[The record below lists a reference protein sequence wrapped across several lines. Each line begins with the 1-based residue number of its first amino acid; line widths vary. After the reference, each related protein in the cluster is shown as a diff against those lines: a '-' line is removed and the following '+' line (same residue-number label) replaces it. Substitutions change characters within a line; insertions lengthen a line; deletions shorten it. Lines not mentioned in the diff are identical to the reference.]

1 MRITFCLRLGRFAA
15 NQELASMFACL
26 FVPDFPV
33 EAFVCLEP
41 ELRVQPVAVLEGK
54 PPLSRI
60 IAMNDR
66 ARAAALELGMTRMQ
80 AQLRAPEAV
89 LRMRSPEQEATAHAS
104 LLDCGHAFSPRVE
117 DTALDHIV
125 IDVSGLDRLLGN
137 LSHVAEQIAQRTAN
151 LGLQANVAA
160 ASNPDAAVYAAHG
173 FSGTT
178 IIPAG
183 AEAERLGTLPIENLF
198 PPPETMETLYR
209 WGVRTFT
216 QLAALPE
223 VALSQRLGQEGL
235 QIQKLARGT
244 FVRTLIP
251 AEAPLAFQEA
261 MELEYPID
269 LLEPLAFVL
278 SRLLE
283 HICTRLESRSLATNA
298 LHLWLQLEQEDAEH
312 GPDIFERDLRLPV
325 PMLNPKLF
333 LQLLHLDL
341 KAHPPPA
348 PISKVRLTADPVRPR
363 LAQGGLFLPVAPEA
377 ERLELTLARAQG
389 VVGEERVGVA
399 KVLDTHRRD
408 PFRMERFEVTVP
420 ANKEPVAKQSG
431 RVVKRIFRPPV
442 SVVVLVNNRCPVRLQ
457 PHGEVLA
464 CSGPWHS
471 SGEWWSDQ
479 AWQHEEWDVAVREKE
494 DVALY
499 RIYRDL
505 SNGRWFLAASYD

>member
-1 MRITFCLRLGRFAA
+1 
-15 NQELASMFACL
+15 MFACL
-26 FVPDFPV
+26 FIPDFPV

-41 ELRVQPVAVLEGK
+41 ELLCQPAAVLEGK

-66 ARAAALELGMTRMQ
+66 ARDATLELGMTRMQ

-89 LRMRSPEQEATAHAS
+89 LRMRSIEQERSAHAS

-137 LSHVAEQIAQRTAN
+137 LSHVAEQIKQRVASFGFNAN
-151 LGLQANVAA
+151 IAI

-173 FSGTT
+173 FPGVTVIPVGT
-178 IIPAG
+178 
-183 AEAERLGTLPIENLF
+183 EAECLGVLPIENLL
-198 PPPETMETLYR
+198 PPPEVLETLHR
-209 WGVRTFT
+209 WGVRTFA

-223 VALSQRLGQEGL
+223 IALSQRLGQEGL
-235 QIQKLARGT
+235 QLQKLARGT
-244 FVRTLIP
+244 FVRTLVP
-251 AEAPLAFQEA
+251 SEAPLIFQDS

-278 SRLLE
+278 ARLLE
-283 HICTRLESRSLATNA
+283 HICARLESRSLATNA
-298 LHLWLQLEQEDAEH
+298 LHLRLQLDDVEH
-312 GPDIFERDLRLPV
+312 GSSTFERDLQLPI

-341 KAHPPPA
+341 KTHPPSA

-363 LAQGGLFLPVAPEA
+363 FAQGGLFLPVAPEA
-377 ERLELTLARAQG
+377 ERLELTLARAKG
-389 VVGEERVGVA
+389 IVGEERVGVA
-399 KVLDTHRRD
+399 KVLDTHRLD
-408 PFRMERFEVTVP
+408 PFRIERFEVTAP
-420 ANKEPVAKQSG
+420 ANQEPVAKRSN
-431 RVVKRIFRPPV
+431 RVAKRIFRPPMA
-442 SVVVLVNNRCPVRLQ
+442 VVVLVSNGCPVRLQ
-457 PHGEVLA
+457 PHRDVVA
-464 CSGPWHS
+464 CSGPWHT
-471 SGEWWSDQ
+471 SGEWWSEQ

-505 SNGRWFLAASYD
+505 NNGRWFLTASYD

>member
-1 MRITFCLRLGRFAA
+1 
-15 NQELASMFACL
+15 MFACL

-41 ELRVQPVAVLEGK
+41 ELRLQPVAVLEGK

-66 ARAAALELGMTRMQ
+66 AREATLELGMTRMQ
-80 AQLRAPEAV
+80 AQLRAPETV

-137 LSHVAEQIAQRTAN
+137 LSQVAEQIAQRATS
-151 LGLQANVAA
+151 LGLQVNVTL
-160 ASNPDAAVYAAHG
+160 ASNPDAAIYAAHG
-173 FSGTT
+173 FPGITV
-178 IIPAG
+178 IPAG
-183 AEAERLGTLPIENLF
+183 SETERLGTLPIENLF
-198 PPPETMETLYR
+198 PPPETLETLSR
-209 WGVRTFT
+209 WGVRTFA

-223 VALSQRLGQEGL
+223 IALSQRLGQEGL
-235 QIQKLARGT
+235 QLQKLARGT
-244 FVRTLIP
+244 FVRTLVP
-251 AEAPLAFQEA
+251 AEAPLIFQQS

-278 SRLLE
+278 ARLLE

-298 LHLWLQLEQEDAEH
+298 LHLWLQLEDMDH
-312 GPDIFERDLRLPV
+312 GSSTFERDLQLPI

-341 KAHPPPA
+341 KSHPPSA
-348 PISKVRLTADPVRPR
+348 PIGKVRLTADPVRPR

-377 ERLELTLARAQG
+377 ERLELTLARAKG

-399 KVLDTHRRD
+399 KVLDTNRPD
-408 PFRMERFEVTVP
+408 PFRMERFEVTTP
-420 ANKEPVAKQSG
+420 ADKAPVAKQSG

-442 SVVVLVNNRCPVRLQ
+442 SVVVLVSNGCPVRLQ
-457 PHGEVLA
+457 PQRDVLA

-499 RIYRDL
+499 RIYRDMTK
-505 SNGRWFLAASYD
+505 GRWFIAASYD

>member
-1 MRITFCLRLGRFAA
+1 
-15 NQELASMFACL
+15 MFACL

-41 ELRVQPVAVLEGK
+41 ELRLQPVAVLEGK

-66 ARAAALELGMTRMQ
+66 ARNAALELGMTRMQ
-80 AQLRAPEAV
+80 AQLRAPETV

-125 IDVSGLDRLLGN
+125 MDVSGLDRLLGN
-137 LSHVAEQIAQRTAN
+137 LSQVAEKIAQRTAGF
-151 LGLQANVAA
+151 GLQANVAL
-160 ASNPDAAVYAAHG
+160 ASNPDVAVYAAHG
-173 FSGTT
+173 FSGITV
-178 IIPAG
+178 IPAG
-183 AEAERLGTLPIENLF
+183 EETTRLGTLPIENLF
-198 PPPETMETLYR
+198 PPPETLETLYR
-209 WGVRTFT
+209 WGVRTFA

-223 VALSQRLGQEGL
+223 IALSQRLGQEGL
-235 QIQKLARGT
+235 QLQKLSRGT
-244 FVRTLIP
+244 FIRTLVP
-251 AEAPLAFQEA
+251 AEAPLEFQEA

-278 SRLLE
+278 ARLLE
-283 HICTRLESRSLATNA
+283 HICARLESRSLATNA
-298 LHLWLQLEQEDAEH
+298 LHLWLQLEDMDR
-312 GPDIFERDLRLPV
+312 GSSTFKRDLQLPV

-341 KAHPPPA
+341 KSHPPSA
-348 PISKVRLTADPVRPR
+348 PIGKVRLTADPVRPR
-363 LAQGGLFLPVAPEA
+363 FAQGGLFLPVAPEA
-377 ERLELTLARAQG
+377 ERLELTLARAKG

-399 KVLDTHRRD
+399 KVLDTHRPD
-408 PFRMERFEVTVP
+408 PFRMERFEVTAP
-420 ANKEPVAKQSG
+420 ADKAPVAKQSG

-442 SVVVLVNNRCPVRLQ
+442 SVVVLVSNGCPIRLQ
-457 PHGEVLA
+457 PHRDVLA

-479 AWQHEEWDVAVREKE
+479 TWQHEEWDVAVREKE

-499 RIYRDL
+499 RIYRDMTK
-505 SNGRWFLAASYD
+505 GRWFIAASYD